1 MKEISCNI
9 IKDLLPSYVDNICS
23 EDSRHLIE
31 KHISGCEQCRT
42 QLELLKSTE
51 LTDERGE
58 QKRIS
63 YLKKIKR
70 HYDQGIVRLIILT
83 LMVIGGFLL
92 LVSHDE
98 LAASPLFYSIL
109 PLMLMAAYCL
119 MPDSPL
125 ADKRSKLS
133 VILVIGSM
141 LVSIFMISYYIFL
154 VFRWNILIEETKT
167 GPFGIPYNEIG
178 PYLEKWLVFIAIV
191 QLGIFILSNILI
203 FRGYR
208 IHRWIYGLTLTGFS
222 LAAGYICTLHNMS
235 TAEELYRRFVA
246 MTIYIMIEGT
256 VCSVA
261 AYVFAKKVLPQI
273 RITPLP

>member
-9 IKDLLPSYVDNICS
+9 IQDLLPSYVDDICT

-31 KHISGCEQCRT
+31 EHISGCERCRT

-70 HYDQGIVRLIILT
+70 HYDQGIVSLVFLT
-83 LMVIGGFLL
+83 LMVIGGFLFL
-92 LVSHDE
+92 MFNDE
-98 LAASPLFYSIL
+98 LAGSFLYYIIL

-119 MPDSPL
+119 TPDSPL
-125 ADKRSKLS
+125 ADKRTKCA
-133 VILVIGSM
+133 VILVFGSA
-141 LVSIFMISYYIFL
+141 LVSIFMISYYVLL
-154 VFRWNILIEETKT
+154 VFGWNILTEKTKI
-167 GPFGIPYNEIG
+167 GPFGVPCNEIG
-178 PYLEKWLVFIAIV
+178 PYLEKRIIFMAIV

-208 IHRWIYGLTLTGFS
+208 IYKGIYGLTLTGIW
-222 LAAGYICTLHNMS
+222 LAGGYLCTLHNMS
-235 TAEELYRRFVA
+235 TVEGLFRRFAA
-246 MTIYIMIEGT
+246 MTIYIMIEGV

-261 AYVFAKKVLPQI
+261 ACVFAKKYFL
-273 RITPLP
+273 RLEK